1 MCTFSKSSLLQRMI
15 ASIVLVFVLSTTFS
29 FHVSAQN
36 PTVVSTADST
46 YFRRLEVVCKVWGYV
61 KYFHNGMVRSN
72 SWDDVLVNTLRRV
85 KSATSVVEYNSA
97 IEQMISSAGEVQ
109 TAKTAAPILAKERQL
124 TVDYTWMRDATMLS
138 PNSITALENIRS
150 NFRPF
155 QSFYISASGVGTP
168 QAANEN
174 SYSSMTAPNEQYR
187 LLALFRHWNLIN
199 YFFPYKDDIG
209 RAWDLALREMIPVF
223 VRTDQ
228 SAGEYG
234 LSISRMSAQ
243 INDSHGFI
251 SNPNFIQV
259 WGDGILP
266 MEVLHIEGKTVVSA
280 LNFTPNLLSSAGL
293 SMLRVGDVI
302 TAINGEHVDSIRKR
316 LTPYI
321 PASNPSAL
329 NRDLNSYI
337 LYGPIGDAQITIQRG
352 SETMTLP
359 SRRISFAN
367 RNAGRLNPSL
377 PAIWRILDNNIGYVD
392 MGRLQRADVP
402 SMMNDLANT
411 RGIVFDVRNYPNG
424 TMYDICSYLGNSTP
438 FVKFTAPDPLH
449 PGTFVRPQDARITA
463 PFQSMYNAGSNKR
476 YFGTTVALMN
486 AITQSHAEFTLMSLR
501 AMGTVLIGSQ
511 TAGADGNVVTVT
523 MPGNIVVYYT
533 SLGVFYPDGTPTQR
547 IGIVPDIRVLP
558 TVAGFRAGRDEVLER
573 GIQVITGT
581 TSVAAQTGLS
591 EKELRIFPNPC
602 QDEARVSFSLPQSGA
617 VRMRITNIVGATIFT
632 EDAIAQQGLNSL
644 AIRTGALSN
653 GAYFCQIIAPNGQP
667 VAARSFVVAR

>member
-1 MCTFSKSSLLQRMI
+1 MRTIFSPSLLQRI
-15 ASIVLVFVLSTTFS
+15 LASIVVVIVFLTTGIFQL
-29 FHVSAQN
+29 SAQT
-36 PTVVSTADST
+36 PSGISASDST

-61 KYFHNGMVRSN
+61 KYFHTGMVRSN
-72 SWDDVLVNTLRRV
+72 SWDDVLIRTLQSV
-85 KSATSVVEYNSA
+85 KSARSTSEYNAA
-97 IEQMISSAGEVQ
+97 IEQMISSAGEVL
-109 TAKTAAPILAKERQL
+109 TARSPAETLAKERFL
-124 TVDYTWMRDATMLS
+124 PVDYSWMTDATMLS
-138 PNSITALENIRS
+138 PTAIAGLANIQK

-155 QSFYISASGVGTP
+155 QSFYVNASGVGTP

-174 SYSSMTAPNEQYR
+174 SYASMTAPDEQYR

-199 YFFPYKDDIG
+199 YFFPYKADIG
-209 RAWDLALREMIPVF
+209 REWGLALRDMIPVF
-223 VRTDQ
+223 VRTEQ
-228 SAGEYG
+228 SAGGYG
-234 LSISRMSAQ
+234 LAIAQMSAQ
-243 INDSHGFI
+243 INDSHGFL

-259 WGDGILP
+259 WGDGTLP

-280 LNFTPNLLSSAGL
+280 LNFTPTVLNSAGL

-321 PASNPSAL
+321 PASNASAL
-329 NRDLNSYI
+329 NRDLNFYI
-337 LYGPIGDAQITIQRG
+337 LYGPVGDAQVSIQRG

-359 SRRISFAN
+359 SKRISFAN
-367 RNAGRLNPSL
+367 RNAGRITPSL
-377 PAIWRILDNNIGYVD
+377 PAIWRILDKNIGYVD
-392 MGRLQRADVP
+392 MGRLQRADVA

-424 TMYDICSYLGNSTP
+424 TMYDICAYLGTSTP

-449 PGTFVRPQDARITA
+449 PGTFTAPAQSQVLA
-463 PFQSMYNAGSNKR
+463 PFQSMLNAGATPR
-476 YFGTTVALMN
+476 YTGTTVALMN

-501 AMGTVLIGSQ
+501 AMGTTLIGSQ

-533 SLGVFYPDGTPTQR
+533 SLGVFYPNGTPTQR

-558 TVAGFRAGRDEVLER
+558 TLAGFQAGRDEVLER
-573 GIQVITGT
+573 GIQAITGT
-581 TSVAAQTGLS
+581 TSVALQTTLS

-602 QDEARVSFSLPQSGA
+602 QDEARVSFALPQSGA
-617 VRMRITNIVGATIFT
+617 VRMRVTNIIGTTMWTQDAT
-632 EDAIAQQGLNSL
+632 AQQGVTTL
-644 AIRTGALSN
+644 AISTSALSN
-653 GAYFCQIIAPNGQP
+653 GVYICQIITPNGQS